1 MPLLFHPLVVHF
13 PVALW
18 LTSVLS
24 DALYLRSGERFYFRA
39 SLYLIGLGLL
49 GAVVSII
56 TGFVDLA
63 PLVREGI
70 GQAFLDRHRGHSL
83 VSYAATAVY
92 AASFLL
98 RWRRPATGRGL
109 LFILMVVGG
118 ALIAYTGW
126 LGGEL
131 RMVM

>member
-1 MPLLFHPLVVHF
+1 MPLLYHPLVVHF

-18 LTSVLS
+18 LTSALF

-63 PLVREGI
+63 PLVREGV

-83 VSYAATAVY
+83 MSYAATAVY
-92 AASFLL
+92 AGSFLVRWL
-98 RWRRPATGRGL
+98 RPSARRGL

-131 RMVM
+131 RMMM